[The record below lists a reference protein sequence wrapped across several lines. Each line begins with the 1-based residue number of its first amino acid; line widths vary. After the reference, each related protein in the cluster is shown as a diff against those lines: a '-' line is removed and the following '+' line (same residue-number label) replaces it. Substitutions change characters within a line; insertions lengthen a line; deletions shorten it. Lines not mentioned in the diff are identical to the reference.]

1 MGPGTSVPS
10 AAPWTRWVRAR
21 GIASLFC
28 GVPSTCNRSADPANR
43 PSGRNAHEWSHSTRA
58 TRPTA
63 GLLGA
68 KAAALAVAEMRGV
81 PTLGGVLVGVK
92 APFDHH
98 HRHRTC
104 RVPIAELSLPTRA
117 ADQRA
122 VARSRPARRLPI
134 VLHERISIDVG
145 PLFAAC
151 PTIAT
156 RQPSDAHLLAAAS
169 PAIPSPI
176 TITSHVVVISRLLR
190 SSGKPPAGDRRPIAT
205 ASRPAKPIGV

>member
-1 MGPGTSVPS
+1 MQPIGGPGEPTLG
-10 AAPWTRWVRAR
+10 AK
-21 GIASLFC
+21 
-28 GVPSTCNRSADPANR
+28 R
-43 PSGRNAHEWSHSTRA
+43 PRMVALDACDA
-58 TRPTA
+58 TDRRIS
-63 GLLGA
+63 GA